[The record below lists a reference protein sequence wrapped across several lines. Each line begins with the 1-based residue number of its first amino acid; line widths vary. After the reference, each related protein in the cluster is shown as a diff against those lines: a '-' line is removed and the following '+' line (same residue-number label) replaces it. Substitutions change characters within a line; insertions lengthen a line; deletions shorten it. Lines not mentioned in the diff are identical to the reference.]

1 MMYWDFSQ
9 YNSIVKVVER
19 CGDELEALADLTGKT
34 LVRISDG
41 TAEEM
46 LLRIVKLSAH
56 VNREALRILAIYD
69 PAAKSYLRNG
79 CKRDPRRQGLSQAR
93 AFLETGPILP
103 ARRSFG
109 HAPQKK
115 RKNRKK
121 DA

>member
-1 MMYWDFSQ
+1 MMYWGFSQ

-41 TAEEM
+41 TAKKM

-103 ARRSFG
+103 ARPSGR
-109 HAPQKK
+109 APQKK